1 MTRSLG
7 MVIDGTDKHK
17 LTLQKITVKPQI
29 IMKTLLANI
38 EDLRIYAS
46 PFFVLLQFNF
56 SSSVTVISY
65 SRAYSR
71 KKPIPEA
78 VDQNGLRENC
88 SEKFCKTPLKNKL
101 RWNLLRCKIL
111 GLGL

>member
-17 LTLQKITVKPQI
+17 LTLQEITIKPQI
-29 IMKTLLANI
+29 IMKTLLANV
-38 EDLRIYAS
+38 EDLRIYVS
-46 PFFVLLQFNF
+46 PFFVLQQFNF
-56 SSSVTVISY
+56 SSSVTVVSY

-71 KKPIPEA
+71 KIPTPEV

-101 RWNLLRCKIL
+101 RWNLLEKYS
-111 GLGL
+111 